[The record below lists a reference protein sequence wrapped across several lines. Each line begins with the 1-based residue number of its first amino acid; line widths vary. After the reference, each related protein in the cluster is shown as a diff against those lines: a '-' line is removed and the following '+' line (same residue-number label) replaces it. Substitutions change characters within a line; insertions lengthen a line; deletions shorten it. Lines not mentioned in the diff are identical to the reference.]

1 MLIRRILAK
10 WLFVTAVLVSGASAV
25 AAPDLFSL
33 ASAQKDAPAPKT
45 VTADIISS
53 ASEVKANG
61 NFDIAIT
68 LEHEFGWHTYWINP
82 GTSGKPTSIEW
93 KLPTGWTIQGLGWPT
108 PEKEQ
113 KGPIASFVYSG
124 QTVLP
129 FRVSV
134 PAKEKIGETRNI
146 TAHVEW
152 LACNEICV
160 PGETDLSLSVTVEEQ
175 TKASDE
181 APLIEGSK
189 NLIPKTVA
197 DPGKVTAVYEENRL
211 RIDIDKTI
219 GKVEER
225 IEAFV
230 ENRDLLDYENE
241 PVRLEEKDFFSL
253 YFKTTQL
260 FQNSPPKNLKVV
272 IVADNPRTGGWAAQ
286 TEIPLQSGSVSQ
298 ISFLSMEENRATSFW
313 ALSPASLSAI
323 SFAFLGGLILNL
335 MPCVFPVLSLKILQL
350 VGSGRRESTLWIHG
364 LAFTLGIL
372 LSMLAVSGTLIG
384 LRSAGDAV
392 GWGFQLQSAWVV
404 AILAV
409 LFFSITL
416 NLLGVFEFTAGSQLA
431 NAEVVRTLPAN
442 GLLGSLC
449 TGVLAVVVAS
459 PCTAPFMGAALG
471 YAVTQ
476 SALDAVLIF
485 LSLGFGMALPW
496 LLLTIVPFWARC
508 LPRPGAWMV
517 TLRRILAVPMALA
530 VLWLLWVLSHQVD
543 FYGII
548 TVVIAGGALSVL
560 LWAIGRAQYG
570 RSSSAVL
577 KAVSAGLT
585 AACIGL
591 IATGI
596 FSSSQTSPPGGWE
609 RWSEQE
615 ITDALEHKT
624 PIVVEYT
631 AAWCVT
637 CQFNKVTAIRTKDAE
652 AAMARLGYLKFVADW
667 TNRVEEI
674 TRSLASFGRS
684 GVPLY
689 VLYNGKTGQATVLP
703 ELLTEAQFI
712 EALELNAEN

>member
-1 MLIRRILAK
+1 MQLRRILAK
-10 WLFVTAVLVSGASAV
+10 WLIVTAALVTGASAA

-33 ASAQKDAPAPKT
+33 ASSQKGAPAPKT

-53 ASEVKANG
+53 ASEVKADG
-61 NFDIAIT
+61 SFDIAVT
-68 LEHEFGWHTYWINP
+68 LDHEFGWHTYWINP

-93 KLPTGWTIQGLGWPT
+93 KLPAGWSIQGLGWPT
-108 PEKEQ
+108 PDREQ

-129 FRVSV
+129 FRVSI
-134 PAKEKIGETRNI
+134 PAEAKIGETKDI

-160 PGETDLSLSVTVEEQ
+160 PGEANLSLTVTIEKQ
-175 TKASDE
+175 AKASDE

-189 NLIPKTVA
+189 NLIPKTVS
-197 DPGKVTAVYEENRL
+197 DPGKVAAVYEENRL

-219 GKVEER
+219 GKVEEK

-230 ENRDLLDYENE
+230 EDRDLIDYENE
-241 PVRLEEKDFFSL
+241 PVRMEEKDSFSL
-253 YFKTTQL
+253 YFKTTKL
-260 FQNSPPKNLKVV
+260 FQGNPPKNLKVV
-272 IVADNPRTGGWAAQ
+272 IVADKPRSGGWAAQ
-286 TEIPLQSGSVSQ
+286 TEIPLQPGSVSQ
-298 ISFLSMEENRATSFW
+298 ISFLPQEESRA
-313 ALSPASLSAI
+313 ANHLGLSPVSLSAI

-350 VGSGRRESTLWIHG
+350 VGSGRRESTLWVHG

-431 NAEVVRTLPAN
+431 NISAVRTLAAN
-442 GLLGSLC
+442 GLLGSFC

-471 YAVTQ
+471 YAITQ
-476 SALDAVLIF
+476 SALDSVLIF

-496 LLLTIVPFWARC
+496 LLLTIFPFWARC

-517 TLRRILAVPMALA
+517 TLRRIMAVPMALA

-548 TVVIAGGALSVL
+548 TAVIAGGALTVL
-560 LWAIGRAQYG
+560 LWSIGRAQYG

-577 KAVSAGLT
+577 KAVSAGLA
-585 AACIGL
+585 AACIAL

-596 FSSSQTSPPGGWE
+596 FSSSQSSPSGGWE
-609 RWSEQE
+609 RWSEQDVA
-615 ITDALEHKT
+615 DALEHKT
-624 PIVVEYT
+624 PVVVDYT

-637 CQFNKVTAIRTKDAE
+637 CQFNKVTAIRTDSAE

-667 TNRVEEI
+667 TNRDEEI

-712 EALELNAEN
+712 EALEQNADN